1 MRGAWEIFYE
11 YILELHD
18 RMNDFY
24 RQEGAYRWWKANGDF
39 ILVGDDGG
47 MHVIAGEYHCQTIV
61 LGEISSVS
69 CL

>member
-1 MRGAWEIFYE
+1 MECTESSRWMRGAQKVFYE

-18 RMNDFY
+18 RMNERSRY
-24 RQEGAYRWWKANGDF
+24 F

-47 MHVIAGEYHCQTIV
+47 MHVIAGEYYRQAIV